1 MAGGD
6 ETLVAA
12 AAFIQNLAR
21 DVPGTSTVN
30 PFEIKSNGYDA
41 KKVKLPGAAGPGKEA
56 LERELEALLCRVNT
70 LQFRSVSVPIFC
82 DPLEDRLSRLVISMA
97 RAVYR

>member
-12 AAFIQNLAR
+12 AAFIQGLAR

-30 PFEIKSNGYDA
+30 PFEIKSNGFDA
-41 KKVKLPGAAGPGKEA
+41 KKVKLPGVAGPGKQA
-56 LERELEALLCRVNT
+56 LERELEALLSRVTT
-70 LQFRSVSVPIFC
+70 LQNRAVSVPHI
-82 DPLEDRLSRLVISMA
+82 L
-97 RAVYR
+97 